1 MNKHK
6 PMSELSE
13 AAQDLLNRHGDKRFA
28 TVLADPPWQ
37 FQNRTGKVAPE
48 HRRLS
53 RYGTMDLQAIME
65 LPVSQLSAD
74 TSHLYLWV
82 PNALLP
88 DGLRVLEAWGYTY
101 KSNIVWRKIRK
112 DGGSD
117 GRGVG
122 FYFRN
127 VTELVLFG
135 VKGKNART
143 LQPGRTQVNFLETR
157 KREHSRKPDEFYD
170 IVESCSPGPY
180 LEMFA
185 RGPRDNWSVWGNQAD
200 EYYPDW
206 PTYSNHSQIER
217 VVAPSS
223 ASRLAPVQAPLI
235 D

>member
-1 MNKHK
+1 MNNHK
-6 PMSELSE
+6 PDQKLSE
-13 AAQDLLNRHGDKRFA
+13 AAQDLLTRHGDKRFA

-53 RYGTMDLQAIME
+53 RYGTMDLQAIMD
-65 LPVSQLSAD
+65 LPVSELSAD

-88 DGLRVLEAWGYTY
+88 DGLKVLEAWGYTY

-185 RGPRDNWSVWGNQAD
+185 RGPREGWSVWGNQAE

-206 PTYSNHSQIER
+206 PTYSNHSQVDR
-217 VVAPSS
+217 VVTPAVD
-223 ASRLAPVQAPLI
+223 ARLSPAQAPLI